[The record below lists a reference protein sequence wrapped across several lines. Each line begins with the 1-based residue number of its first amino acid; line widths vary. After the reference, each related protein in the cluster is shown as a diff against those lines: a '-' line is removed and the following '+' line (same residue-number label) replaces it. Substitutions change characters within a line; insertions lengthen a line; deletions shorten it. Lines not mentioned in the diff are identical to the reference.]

1 MEETLIIVERFG
13 FTLVAAVAMA
23 IALYKIVMF
32 ALVGRANEFRAS
44 HEELHDMQIKTL
56 ERLTDIEKDF
66 AMMTG
71 KLELISEYVK
81 KKMME

>member
-1 MEETLIIVERFG
+1 MEETLIVVERFG

-32 ALVGRANEFRAS
+32 ALVGKANEFKQS
-44 HEELHDMQIKTL
+44 HEDLHEMQIKTL
-56 ERLTDIEKDF
+56 ERLTEIEIEF
-66 AMMTG
+66 ATITG
-71 KLELISEYVK
+71 KLDLVTEYVK

>member
-1 MEETLIIVERFG
+1 MEETLAVVERFG

-32 ALVGRANEFRAS
+32 MLVGKAQQFADS
-44 HEELHDMQIKTL
+44 HKELHEMQIKTL
-56 ERLTDIEKDF
+56 ERLTGLENEFSNMQGQLEVIGDF
-66 AMMTG
+66 
-71 KLELISEYVK
+71 VK